1 MTRPDL
7 TNLDDLEVFD
17 RARRGD
23 NDAWRELVRRCQRS
37 VFDVIYALAKNRE
50 LAEDLR
56 QETFAKAFRALE
68 HAGPERNP
76 AAWMRAIARTTALGY
91 VRRPRPDSTNSRTS
105 MTPTHIDVPMHP
117 LLSHDTPL
125 PSQDERRV
133 AEALQAA
140 LKDMRPAYRRCLMLH
155 HVQDRSYAE
164 IAKTLRIP
172 VNSVGPYLVR
182 AREQLKQLMDA
193 RLDSDPAHTPA

>member
-7 TNLDDLEVFD
+7 TNLDNHEVFD

-23 NDAWRELVRRCQRS
+23 SDACRELMRRFRRP
-37 VFDVIYALAKNRE
+37 VFDAIYTVVGNRE
-50 LAEDLR
+50 LAKDLA
-56 QETFAKAFRALE
+56 QETFAKAFRSLE

-76 AAWMRAIARTTALGY
+76 AAWMRTIASTTALGY

-125 PSQDERRV
+125 PTLDERRV

-140 LKDMRPAYRRCLMLH
+140 MKDMRPEYRRCLMLRY
-155 HVQDRSYAE
+155 VENRSYDD
-164 IAKTLRIP
+164 IAKTMRIP
-172 VNSVGPYLVR
+172 ANSVGTYLVR
-182 AREQLKQLMDA
+182 ARKQLKQLMGA
-193 RLDSDPAHTPA
+193 TLDSDPAHTPA

>member
-1 MTRPDL
+1 MTHPDL
-7 TNLDDLEVFD
+7 TNLDDQELFD

-23 NDAWRELVRRCQRS
+23 NDAWREVVRRCRRS
-37 VFDVIYALAKNRE
+37 AFDQIYALVENPE
-50 LAEDLR
+50 LTEDLV

-68 HAGPERNP
+68 RAGPVRNP

-133 AEALQAA
+133 AAALEAA
-140 LKDMRPAYRRCLMLH
+140 LKEMRREYRRCLLLH
-155 HVQDRSYAE
+155 YVENRSYAD

-172 VNSVGPYLVR
+172 ANSVGPYLVR
-182 AREQLKQLMDA
+182 ARKQLKQLMSA
-193 RLDSDPAHTPA
+193 RLDSDPAHTPV

>member
-1 MTRPDL
+1 MTVPDL
-7 TNLDDLEVFD
+7 TNLDNQEVFD

-23 NDAWRELVRRCQRS
+23 NDAWRELMRRFRRPA
-37 VFDVIYALAKNRE
+37 FDAIYSLVENRE
-50 LAEDLR
+50 LAEDLV
-56 QETFAKAFRALE
+56 QETFAKAFRSLE

-76 AAWMRAIARTTALGY
+76 AAWMRAIATTTALGY

-133 AEALQAA
+133 AEALEAA
-140 LKDMRPAYRRCLMLH
+140 LKEMRREYRRCLLLH
-155 HVQDRSYAE
+155 YVEDRSYAD
-164 IAKTLRIP
+164 IAKTLRLP
-172 VNSVGPYLVR
+172 VNTVGSHIHR
-182 AREQLKQLMDA
+182 ARKQLKQLMSA
-193 RLDSDPAHTPA
+193 RLDSDPAHTPV